1 MNLALKTREHISVQR
16 LEHTN
21 SARPET
27 HLASLLRAFQCHSL
41 DDQSRA
47 ALMDRV
53 DTKFILPMKSLP
65 EFLTSLK
72 DEYSILEQNGRRLF
86 TYDTRYF
93 DTPDKFFYRSHHN
106 GKLNRNKVRFRHYID
121 TNTAFMEV
129 KLKNNKDRTIKQ
141 RVPLDP
147 ANPDFSSTKQF
158 LNQCLNDRIG
168 HLESALVVKYQ
179 RITLMN
185 KYSSER
191 LTLDLFLSF
200 KSAANDSQVNLPQI
214 WVAELKRDRK
224 ACTSSFITLIK
235 NQRISSVNFSK
246 YCIGSVLTGN
256 GTLKSN
262 RFKPT
267 LRQLARLTDIE
278 TLTQL

>member
-1 MNLALKTREHISVQR
+1 MNIALKTRDYTHAQLPEY
-16 LEHTN
+16 TN
-21 SARPET
+21 SVSPESSLT
-27 HLASLLRAFQCHSL
+27 SLLRAFQCHSL

-72 DEYSILEQNGRRLF
+72 DEYSILEQSGRRLF

-93 DTPDKFFYRSHHN
+93 DTPDRFFYRSHHN
-106 GKLNRNKVRFRHYID
+106 GKLNRNKVRFRHYTD

-129 KLKNNKDRTIKQ
+129 KLKNNKERTIKQ

-147 ANPDFSSTKQF
+147 TNPDFSSTKQF
-158 LNQCLNDRIG
+158 LNQCLNERINN
-168 HLESALVVKYQ
+168 LETALVVKYQ

-185 KYSSER
+185 KFSPER
-191 LTLDLFLSF
+191 LTMDLFLSF
-200 KSAANDSQVNLPQI
+200 KSSANDSQVNLPQI

-224 ACTSSFITLIK
+224 ASNSSFIKLIK
-235 NQRISSVNFSK
+235 QQRISSVNFSK

-256 GTLKSN
+256 GALKAN

-267 LRQLARLTDIE
+267 LRQLARLTNIE
-278 TLTQL
+278 NIIQL